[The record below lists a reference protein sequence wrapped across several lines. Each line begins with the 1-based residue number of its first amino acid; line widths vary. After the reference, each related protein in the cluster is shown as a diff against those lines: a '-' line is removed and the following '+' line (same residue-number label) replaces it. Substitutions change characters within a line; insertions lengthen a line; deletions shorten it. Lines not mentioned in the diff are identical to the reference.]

1 MIGIF
6 VLSAMLATLAPNA
19 CRPLD
24 GVDTLLQSESTRII
38 WVGEMHGTQE
48 QPALFG
54 DMVCHAAR
62 MGRPVIVAL
71 ERDVEEQPAWDAFLA
86 SNGGRRARAAFLRTP
101 SWTYYFQD
109 GRSSLAMLQL
119 AEDLRAARARGAPID
134 VKTFLPIADAPA
146 RDTAEDRE
154 RRMAEA
160 ILAIS
165 RARPDALIL
174 VLSGNLH
181 ASKGSNTRSK
191 PPYRLAA
198 SFLPPDETRTI
209 MVRGGQGEA
218 WNCQGAT
225 CGPHPYRSSVG
236 QPRGV
241 VLGGESSGYDGEA
254 FTGSATSYSPPAARP
269 PTPVL
274 LAPTP

>member
-1 MIGIF
+1 MIGII
-6 VLSAMLATLAPNA
+6 VLSAVLATLAPNA

-54 DMVCHAAR
+54 DMVCHAGR

-71 ERDVEEQPAWDAFLA
+71 ERDVEEQAAWDAFLA
-86 SNGGRRARAAFLRTP
+86 SNGGRRARAAFL
-101 SWTYYFQD
+101 
-109 GRSSLAMLQL
+109 
-119 AEDLRAARARGAPID
+119 
-134 VKTFLPIADAPA
+134 PIADATA
-146 RDTAEDRE
+146 QDTAEDRE

-181 ASKGSNTRSK
+181 ASKGSNTGSK

-225 CGPHPYRSSVG
+225 CGPHPYRSSMG

-274 LAPTP
+274 LSPTP